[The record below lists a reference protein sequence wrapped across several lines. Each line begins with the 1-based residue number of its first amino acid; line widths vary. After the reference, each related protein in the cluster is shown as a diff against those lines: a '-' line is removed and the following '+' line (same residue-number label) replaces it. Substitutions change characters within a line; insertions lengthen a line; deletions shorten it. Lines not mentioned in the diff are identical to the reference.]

1 MTIHKRYKCLR
12 MMRRRHRSADRRTK
26 AELLDEMESV
36 GEMHRESLIR
46 LMHGV
51 LIRGPRGQQRGRA
64 YKPEVD
70 DALRVIYETHDGI

>member
-1 MTIHKRYKCLR
+1 
-12 MMRRRHRSADRRTK
+12 
-26 AELLDEMESV
+26 MESV